1 MYINIHI
8 YICIYQTYIYTYIFF
23 HAYILQ
29 STFQLLKRMSEQLPI
44 FHYLLCFSYSFPKG
58 TIISF
63 PFPIQPVY
71 LSHRF
76 HATRTTWVKTFPPK
90 AQHVLTWT
98 LKPSPQ
104 KNSVICCLMLKPLIS
119 ADDMWT
125 EVKNYSIWGR
135 CYSVH
140 HSAQLQW
147 LLQSSSYWFWS
158 FIVSKVRPLRQL
170 ISQLLLAPRNGGAE
184 RRAGGSSRCC
194 DLGHYCHHILKKI
207 ETGFLIHCIL
217 HE

>member
-44 FHYLLCFSYSFPKG
+44 FHYLLCFFLFISKKALSYPSHFPSNLF
-58 TIISF
+58 IS
-63 PFPIQPVY
+63 PIA
-71 LSHRF
+71 S

-104 KNSVICCLMLKPLIS
+104 KKQCYMLS
-119 ADDMWT
+119 NVEAADIRWWH
-125 EVKNYSIWGR
+125 V
-135 CYSVH
+135 
-140 HSAQLQW
+140 
-147 LLQSSSYWFWS
+147 
-158 FIVSKVRPLRQL
+158 
-170 ISQLLLAPRNGGAE
+170 NGGE
-184 RRAGGSSRCC
+184 KLFKFEEGVTLSTIRHSCN
-194 DLGHYCHHILKKI
+194 DFFILI
-207 ETGFLIHCIL
+207 LVIHCQQGKTFETNSSVSSCWLQETAAPSEGPVVVRGAATSDTTVITSSKRSKQDS
-217 HE
+217 